1 MRRHKI
7 DGSGEMHLSALK
19 LKRGLESFISRLR
32 PKSPKEVLPEL
43 WYINS
48 FLSFPHS
55 FFLFFDLSV
64 SFFFLPGVPTK
75 GKQNN
80 EKNFS
85 LLSSPP
91 TDFPPSPFP
100 PFLLHLSFFFFFS
113 LLYTFRTPNT

>member
-48 FLSFPHS
+48 FLHS
-55 FFLFFDLSV
+55 PILFLLFF
-64 SFFFLPGVPTK
+64 
-75 GKQNN
+75 
-80 EKNFS
+80 
-85 LLSSPP
+85 SP
-91 TDFPPSPFP
+91 
-100 PFLLHLSFFFFFS
+100 FFFFFFLTRHQPS
-113 LLYTFRTPNT
+113 QVSNRPPIPNDGSNGITAFLSVPLSIPPRIG